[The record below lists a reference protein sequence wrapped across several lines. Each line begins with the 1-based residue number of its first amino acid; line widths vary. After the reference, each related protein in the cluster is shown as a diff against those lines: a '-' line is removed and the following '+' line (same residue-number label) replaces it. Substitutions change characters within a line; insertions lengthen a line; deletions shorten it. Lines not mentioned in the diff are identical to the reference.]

1 MDQNASI
8 SGWMFLAAL
17 PDAAAAARIYRL
29 ARVLRH
35 AHKFNGNLIEPERL
49 HISLFFL
56 GELSQEIIRIA
67 SEAAAEVRMPAFD
80 VVFDRS
86 ASFSGRPGNRPLVL
100 IGDDGMDRLKSL
112 RRTFGVALAMKGL
125 KYPANRDFTPHVT
138 LLYADRTVEEYP
150 IEPISWTVNE
160 FALIHSKRGHIHLA
174 RWPLRS

>member
-1 MDQNASI
+1 MDQNASA
-8 SGWMFLAAL
+8 SGWVFLAAL

-29 ARVLRH
+29 ARMLRR
-35 AHKFNGNLIEPERL
+35 AHKFNGNVIKPERL

-56 GELSQEIIRIA
+56 GELSQEIIRVA
-67 SEAAAEVRMPAFD
+67 SEAAAEVRMPPFD

-86 ASFSGRPGNRPLVL
+86 ASFGGRPGNRPLVL

-112 RRTFGVALAMKGL
+112 RRTFGVALAMNGL
-125 KYPANRDFTPHVT
+125 KYLAKRDFTPHVT

-160 FALIHSKRGHIHLA
+160 FVLIHSMRGHVHLA
-174 RWPLRS
+174 RWPLQS